1 MSRRIAR
8 PYAAALYG
16 VLEREGAAVLRQAE
30 SQLASVAEVLGQD
43 PAFLRAF
50 EVPSVTPTSKRE
62 LITTVAKAA
71 GLRPETTRL
80 LLVMTEHARLRFLPE
95 VVEMLRAL
103 TDRREGLQRGRVQVP
118 AALDPSQVAT
128 LNTAM
133 THLLGSRVELQAE
146 VRPSLLA
153 GFVVRVGSRVWD
165 ASIEAQLRRFAA
177 SRDIS

>member
-8 PYAAALYG
+8 PYAAALYH
-16 VLEREGAAVLRQAE
+16 VLEKEGVTVLRQAE
-30 SQLASVAEVLGQD
+30 TQLAAVAEVLRQD

-62 LITTVAKAA
+62 LITTVAKAV

-80 LLVMTEHARLRFLPE
+80 LEVMTEHVRLRFLPE
-95 VVEMLRAL
+95 VVDMLRTLA
-103 TDRREGLQRGRVQVP
+103 DRREGLQRGRVEVP
-118 AALDPSQVAT
+118 AALDPSQVAA

-133 THLLGSRVELQAE
+133 AHLLGGRVELAAE

>member
-8 PYAAALYG
+8 PYASALFA
-16 VLEREGAAVLRQAE
+16 VLEKEGAAALRQAE
-30 SQLASVAEVLGQD
+30 SQLAAVAEVLRQD

-50 EVPSVTPTSKRE
+50 EVPSVTPVSKRN
-62 LITTVAKAA
+62 LISTVAKAV

-80 LLVMTEHARLRFLPE
+80 LVVMTEHVRLRFLPE
-95 VVEMLRAL
+95 VVDLLRTL

-118 AALDPSQVAT
+118 VALDPSQVAA
-128 LNTAM
+128 LNAAM
-133 THLLGSRVELQAE
+133 TYLLGNRVELAAE
-146 VRPSLLA
+146 VQPSLLA